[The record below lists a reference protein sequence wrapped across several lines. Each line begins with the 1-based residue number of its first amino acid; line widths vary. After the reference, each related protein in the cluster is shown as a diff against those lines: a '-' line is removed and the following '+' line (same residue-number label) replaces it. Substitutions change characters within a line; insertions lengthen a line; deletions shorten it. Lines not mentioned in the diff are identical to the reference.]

1 MRTLLV
7 WYGEDSHIYVQYKY
21 DLGKNHRLCG
31 IGYSKRF
38 LNLYRGKNS
47 WTWLSYVNQPVK
59 NEKDVFN
66 YHIHAIRN
74 QSAAIVGKVQ
84 TDGNSKHNKTFM
96 LTFKSYQIKVM
107 RNSLACILLWIWFS
121 PLNPLK
127 QINTAHPRE
136 TNCDSPFAVQ
146 HYIYCQGLQP
156 WPRALDLHWGPQEYG
171 YLQARFLGFPEHA
184 LFLVSPAY
192 RSFVRHL

>member
-1 MRTLLV
+1 MDLAILCKSTCKKTRKMYLIT
-7 WYGEDSHIYVQYKY
+7 IY
-21 DLGKNHRLCG
+21 NP
-31 IGYSKRF
+31 
-38 LNLYRGKNS
+38 
-47 WTWLSYVNQPVK
+47 QPVGCYCRHGTYRCFPS
-59 NEKDVFN
+59 N
-66 YHIHAIRN
+66 
-74 QSAAIVGKVQ
+74 
-84 TDGNSKHNKTFM
+84 HNKTFM

-107 RNSLACILLWIWFS
+107 RNSLACIPLWIWFS

-127 QINTAHPRE
+127 RINTAHPRE

-156 WPRALDLHWGPQEYG
+156 WPRALDLHWGPQEYE